1 MAYLTKKEAVWICRK
16 VIKVWH
22 PELRGNTEAKQK
34 YWQYFLDILYKDG
47 KIEQSDYETWLCPF
61 K

>member
-47 KIEQSDYETWLCPF
+47 KIEQSDYETWLCPV

>member
-22 PELRGNTEAKQK
+22 PELRGNTEGKQK
-34 YWQYFLDILYKDG
+34 YWSYFLDILYKDG
-47 KIEQSDYETWLCPF
+47 KIEQSDYGTWLCPF